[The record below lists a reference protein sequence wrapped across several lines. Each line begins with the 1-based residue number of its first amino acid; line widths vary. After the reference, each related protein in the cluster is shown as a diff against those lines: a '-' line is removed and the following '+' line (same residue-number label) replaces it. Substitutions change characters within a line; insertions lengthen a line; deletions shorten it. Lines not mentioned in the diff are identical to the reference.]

1 MSYRDTM
8 VTCAECGKEFIFRV
22 EQQREQAT
30 RGEEIAPPALCP
42 SCRGITSP
50 ERAAPQ
56 TQRTERRTERRPEPR
71 RQESQSSKEQKM
83 EATVALG
90 PGPHEGTVKWFDG
103 EKGYGFLAHPDGEE
117 IFFHRS
123 GIAPGESPHFPDG
136 VPVTFLIEQTEKGP
150 QAVDVARMD
159 EETDE
164 GEE

>member
-8 VTCAECGKEFIFRV
+8 VTCEECGKEFIFRV
-22 EQQREQAT
+22 EQQREQAA

-50 ERAAPQ
+50 ERAAH
-56 TQRTERRTERRPEPR
+56 EARRTERRPEPR
-71 RQESQSSKEQKM
+71 RETTPSSKADKV

-90 PGPHEGTVKWFDG
+90 PGPHEGTVKWFDS
-103 EKGYGFLAHPDGEE
+103 EKGYGFLAHPDGTE

-123 GIAPGESPHFPDG
+123 GIAPGETLHFPDG
-136 VPVTFLIEQTEKGP
+136 APVTFLIEQTEKGP

-159 EETDE
+159 EEMDAP
-164 GEE
+164 EEATNS